1 MRSSE
6 VSDIA
11 KEKSCQKSFNTFV
24 YSSLP
29 ALIISSFSS
38 SPAVKSYSIYFC
50 ISFHGV
56 TRFDRSGALLAL
68 FCGFLKRSWDTL
80 GRSWRALRHTRRPRD
95 AQKVPKKR
103 PRAQKK
109 VPKSQHRS
117 NLAGF
122 GLRILDA
129 QASPKLSKVVC

>member
-38 SPAVKSYSIYFC
+38 SPAVKSYSIYFLKKFSKK
-50 ISFHGV
+50 IVTMRPLSSGDKRFFSFL
-56 TRFDRSGALLAL
+56 T
-68 FCGFLKRSWDTL
+68 
-80 GRSWRALRHTRRPRD
+80 
-95 AQKVPKKR
+95 
-103 PRAQKK
+103 
-109 VPKSQHRS
+109 
-117 NLAGF
+117 
-122 GLRILDA
+122 
-129 QASPKLSKVVC
+129 